1 MRKKGAAFLVAAAMM
16 LSLPMG
22 NCVFAEEELKEVTI
36 SLQPAPHS
44 LGAYVAL
51 EKGWFEE
58 EGLDVE
64 ALTYIAGAPQLEA
77 VASDAWTVGVMG
89 AAAGMTGLMSYDLT
103 CIGFSQW
110 DYFNQNLYARSDSE
124 IVAAGTG
131 NVEGYPDIYGTA
143 DLYRGKTI
151 LCTKGSMGHLELLA
165 SLAALG
171 LTEEDVDIVHMEVA
185 AAYQAFLAGEGD
197 MVCLWSTFASD
208 GEAEGLV
215 AVAGAEAAKL
225 YVPSVILAS
234 DKAMEDEETTQKI
247 LNVMIRGFMWV
258 MDHPDEATEYYYNI
272 CEEEGVTCT
281 EEYASELIHKA
292 YGPRIQEYREMYEN
306 DEFTANLANVMK
318 YYIAAGTYEEED
330 VDKVTSAFD
339 GTMLLKALDYYEENY
354 AELDD

>member
-1 MRKKGAAFLVAAAMM
+1 M
-16 LSLPMG
+16 
-22 NCVFAEEELKEVTI
+22 
-36 SLQPAPHS
+36 
-44 LGAYVAL
+44 
-51 EKGWFEE
+51 
-58 EGLDVE
+58 
-64 ALTYIAGAPQLEA
+64 
-77 VASDAWTVGVMG
+77 
-89 AAAGMTGLMSYDLT
+89 
-103 CIGFSQW
+103 
-110 DYFNQNLYARSDSE
+110 
-124 IVAAGTG
+124 
-131 NVEGYPDIYGTA
+131 
-143 DLYRGKTI
+143 
-151 LCTKGSMGHLELLA
+151 
-165 SLAALG
+165 
-171 LTEEDVDIVHMEVA
+171 
-185 AAYQAFLAGEGD
+185 
-197 MVCLWSTFASD
+197 
-208 GEAEGLV
+208 
-215 AVAGAEAAKL
+215 AGAEAAKL